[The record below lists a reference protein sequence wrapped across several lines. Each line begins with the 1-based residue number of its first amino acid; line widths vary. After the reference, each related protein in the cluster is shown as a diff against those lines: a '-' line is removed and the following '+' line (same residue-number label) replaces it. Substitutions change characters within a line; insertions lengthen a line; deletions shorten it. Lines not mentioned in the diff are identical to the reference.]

1 MEFLCW
7 LRIILPPGLER
18 LIMSKP
24 PKKLIGRPT
33 TDDRGNSTW
42 RWETAVDTARVRALA
57 EGLSFE
63 PLPQEGDLNPYN
75 QSTSQGKEKTK
86 ARSLDDMRR
95 LNEQMK
101 RERALAQADV
111 PKKK

>member
-1 MEFLCW
+1 
-7 LRIILPPGLER
+7 
-18 LIMSKP
+18 MSKP
-24 PKKLIGRPT
+24 PKKLIGRAT

-42 RWETAVDTARVRALA
+42 RWETGVDTARVRALA
-57 EGLSFE
+57 EGLSFD
-63 PLPQEGDLNPYN
+63 PLPQEEDQERDLNPYN

-86 ARSLDDMRR
+86 GRSLDDMRR

-111 PKKK
+111 PKMK